1 MSYVSDPIR
10 FAISVTPNDDN
21 DIGPFRAIYVA
32 TSGDVEVM
40 MAGDRSVVLF
50 EGLPVGWHPIQ
61 GVRIMLNTSASSIIA
76 GW

>member
-21 DIGPFRAIYVA
+21 DIGPFRALYIGV
-32 TSGDVEVM
+32 TGDVEVM
-40 MAGDRSVVLF
+40 MAGDRTQITFLNVA
-50 EGLPVGWHPIQ
+50 VGWHPIQ
-61 GVRIMLNTSASSIIA
+61 GVRVMETTTASEIIA